1 MKSNFIA
8 IAMTAAVLAL
18 GTGCTYKLS
27 DTATS
32 TKLDG
37 TQVDYSKMDQY
48 IQAQTCMKIGSRED
62 ASISILKA
70 AQAAGIS
77 KVKYVD
83 ISTLKNENCIIVYG
97 E

>member
-1 MKSNFIA
+1 MKNNFLITLA
-8 IAMTAAVLAL
+8 VTATVIL

-48 IQAQTCMKIGSRED
+48 IKATSCFKVGNRED
-62 ASISILKA
+62 ASLSILKA
-70 AQAAGIS
+70 AQEAGIS

-83 ISTLKNENCIIVYG
+83 VSTLKLEKCIIVYG

>member
-1 MKSNFIA
+1 MKNNVISIA
-8 IAMTAAVLAL
+8 VATAILAF

-37 TQVDYSKMDQY
+37 TQVDYSKMDKY
-48 IQAQTCMKIGSRED
+48 IKTQSCIKFGNRED
-62 ASISILKA
+62 ASMSILKA
-70 AQAAGIS
+70 AQKAGIS